1 MKKQEFETDALR
13 RGPRHVVEVEQKEAN
28 APVNETLAAEE
39 TAAQMNNPEAN
50 AAQPQPEGEFAN
62 FDDQAEFGKE
72 QELRDRKIAEDSE
85 LPPDPDAI
93 LEVRHLKKYFTLKKT
108 MLGKPLS
115 ELKAVDDVS
124 FKIYPG
130 ETLGI
135 VGESGCGKSTM
146 GRAI

>member
-13 RGPRHVVEVEQKEAN
+13 RGPRHVVEIEPKEAN

-39 TAAQMNNPEAN
+39 TAAQMATQTAAQMKNPEAN

-72 QELRDRKIAEDSE
+72 QALRDRKIAEDSA

-108 MLGKPLS
+108 IVGKPLS
-115 ELKAVDDVS
+115 ELKAVDDV
-124 FKIYPG
+124 
-130 ETLGI
+130 
-135 VGESGCGKSTM
+135 
-146 GRAI
+146 

>member
-13 RGPRHVVEVEQKEAN
+13 RGPRHVVETEPKEAN

-39 TAAQMNNPEAN
+39 TAAQMKNPEAN
-50 AAQPQPEGEFAN
+50 AAQTQPEGEFAN

-72 QELRDRKIAEDSE
+72 QALRDRKIAEDSA
-85 LPPDPDAI
+85 LPPDPNAI

-108 MLGKPLS
+108 ILGKPLS

-135 VGESGCGKSTM
+135 VGESGRSEE
-146 GRAI
+146 RR